1 MTDLTE
7 EVRAE
12 LLQLFARFDAD
23 NNGLIDGEEFQQLL
37 RALGEE
43 APTETLSLQFAAI
56 DANDDG
62 VVHFEEFAEWWLD
75 DR

>member
-1 MTDLTE
+1 MTNLTE
-7 EVRAE
+7 ELRTE

-23 NNGLIDGEEFQQLL
+23 NNGHIDEDEFQQLL

-43 APTETLSLQFAAI
+43 APAETLALQFAAI
-56 DANDDG
+56 DANGDG
-62 VVHFEEFAEWWLD
+62 VVQFEEFAEWWLD